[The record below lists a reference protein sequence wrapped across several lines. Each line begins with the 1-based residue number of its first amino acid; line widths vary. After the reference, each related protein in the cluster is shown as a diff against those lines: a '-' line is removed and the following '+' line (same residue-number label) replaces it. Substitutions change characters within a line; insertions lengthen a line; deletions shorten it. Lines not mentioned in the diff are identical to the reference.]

1 MSSPPTPRPTLF
13 CSPDREAAG
22 GVWRDNLKFSWISI
36 LFIWDFFVL
45 GFGFP
50 WCGARARLYS
60 LKLWKFFFSC
70 CAMAHDSAVFPSN
83 VCPLHHQKVKYCE
96 GKKNLFGG
104 FLSSTNPRHDKWIVC
119 LCVQL
124 KIVKISE
131 TKWNQQT
138 DNEKKRE
145 KSHRNGCTH
154 FDVSEK
160 FKRKKA
166 TETRG
171 KCFGLFFFL
180 LF

>member
-1 MSSPPTPRPTLF
+1 
-13 CSPDREAAG
+13 
-22 GVWRDNLKFSWISI
+22 
-36 LFIWDFFVL
+36 
-45 GFGFP
+45 
-50 WCGARARLYS
+50 
-60 LKLWKFFFSC
+60 
-70 CAMAHDSAVFPSN
+70 MAHDSAVFPSN

-171 KCFGLFFFL
+171 KCFGLFFFFIIL
-180 LF
+180 KETDSGYVRCAYTAYTTEQHSKHKKK